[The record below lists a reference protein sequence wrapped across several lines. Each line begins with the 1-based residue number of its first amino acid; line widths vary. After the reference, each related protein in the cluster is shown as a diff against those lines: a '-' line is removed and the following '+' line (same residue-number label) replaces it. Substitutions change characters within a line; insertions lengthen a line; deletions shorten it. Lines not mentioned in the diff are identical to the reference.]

1 MSFVD
6 GVVGI
11 CHSCGGEINYAKH
24 VAGFQVLPTGV
35 RYRARHS
42 CGVVIELQGTRREH
56 RVITSWLRWAHLG
69 ESEREYSEEE
79 ELIRQMAKELSKI
92 NDDRDIIAA
101 FGQ

>member
-1 MSFVD
+1 M
-6 GVVGI
+6 
-11 CHSCGGEINYAKH
+11 
-24 VAGFQVLPTGV
+24 
-35 RYRARHS
+35 
-42 CGVVIELQGTRREH
+42 
-56 RVITSWLRWAHLG
+56 ITSWLRWAHLG